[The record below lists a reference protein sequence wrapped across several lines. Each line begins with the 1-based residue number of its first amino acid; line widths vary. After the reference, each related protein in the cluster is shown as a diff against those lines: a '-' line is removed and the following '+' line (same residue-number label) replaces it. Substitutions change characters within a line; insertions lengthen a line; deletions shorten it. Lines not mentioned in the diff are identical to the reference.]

1 MINVIFDMDGLLID
15 SEPTWKRVEQQ
26 ALKEALGL
34 ELSLTDLKRFTG
46 RATRDFVRLIA
57 QHHPH
62 LNVDQ
67 PALMQLI
74 LDMMAQQIVDAPLL
88 PGAEELIGYLQQQEI
103 PMAIASSTPRRL
115 IESVVTRHQL
125 PIEIIT
131 SGAEVA
137 ASKPHPEVFLQAAQ
151 RLGADPFECWVF
163 EDSLNG
169 VIAARAASMRVVA
182 VPAADY
188 APMEHFSIATRVDAS
203 LHESLAGLRAGEFL

>member
-1 MINVIFDMDGLLID
+1 MMNVIFDMDGLLID

-26 ALKEALGL
+26 ALQQALGL
-34 ELSLTDLKRFTG
+34 ELSLTELKRFTG

-57 QHHPH
+57 QHHPE

-74 LDMMAQQIVDAPLL
+74 LDMMAEQIVDAPVL
-88 PGAEELIGYLQQQEI
+88 PGALDLINHLTEQSI

-115 IESVVTRHQL
+115 IESVVERHQF
-125 PIEIIT
+125 PIDIIT
-131 SGAEVA
+131 SGAEVK
-137 ASKPHPEVFLQAAQ
+137 ASKPHPEVFLQAAE

-182 VPAADY
+182 VPVSDY
-188 APMEHFSIATRVDAS
+188 QPIAHFSIADRLDANLS
-203 LHESLAGLRAGEFL
+203 VTLEAIKRGELS

>member
-1 MINVIFDMDGLLID
+1 MKNVIFDMDGLLID
-15 SEPTWKRVEQQ
+15 SEPTWKWVEQQ
-26 ALKEALGL
+26 ALQQALGL

-57 QHHPH
+57 QQYPQ

-67 PALMQLI
+67 PGLMQLI
-74 LDMMAQQIVDAPLL
+74 LDMMAEQITESPLL
-88 PGAEELIGYLQQQEI
+88 PGALDLIHYLQEQQT

-115 IESVVTRHQL
+115 IQSVVARHNL

-137 ASKPHPEVFLQAAQ
+137 ASKPHPEVFLQAAE
-151 RLGADPFECWVF
+151 RLGADPFDCWVF

-169 VIAARAASMRVVA
+169 VIAGRAASMQVVA

-188 APMEHFSIATRVDAS
+188 APMAHFSIASRIDAS
-203 LHESLAGLRAGEFL
+203 LVDTLAALRAGEIS

>member
-1 MINVIFDMDGLLID
+1 MKNVIFDMDGLLID
-15 SEPTWKRVEQQ
+15 SEPTWKWVEQQ
-26 ALKEALGL
+26 ALQQALGL

-46 RATRDFVRLIA
+46 RATRDFVRLIG
-57 QHHPH
+57 QQYPQ

-67 PALMQLI
+67 PGLMQLI
-74 LDMMAQQIVDAPLL
+74 LDMMAEQITEAPLL
-88 PGAEELIGYLQQQEI
+88 PGALDLIHYLQEQQT

-115 IESVVTRHQL
+115 IQSVVARHNL

-137 ASKPHPEVFLQAAQ
+137 ASKPHPEVFLQAAE
-151 RLGADPFECWVF
+151 RLGADPFDCWVF

-169 VIAARAASMRVVA
+169 VIAGRAASMQVVA

-188 APMEHFSIATRVDAS
+188 APMAHFSIASRIDAS
-203 LHESLAGLRAGEFL
+203 LVDTLAALRAGEIS

>member
-57 QHHPH
+57 QHHPD

-137 ASKPHPEVFLQAAQ
+137 ASKPHPEVFIQAAQ

>member
-1 MINVIFDMDGLLID
+1 VKNVIFDMDGLLID
-15 SEPTWKRVEQQ
+15 SEPTWKWVEQQ
-26 ALKEALGL
+26 ALQQALGL

-57 QHHPH
+57 QQYPQ

-67 PALMQLI
+67 PGLMQLI
-74 LDMMAQQIVDAPLL
+74 LDMMAEQITEAPLL
-88 PGAEELIGYLQQQEI
+88 PGALDLIHYLQEQQT

-115 IESVVTRHQL
+115 IQSVVARHNL

-137 ASKPHPEVFLQAAQ
+137 ASKPHPEVFLQAAE
-151 RLGADPFECWVF
+151 RLGADPFDCWVF

-169 VIAARAASMRVVA
+169 VIAGRAASMQVVA

-188 APMEHFSIATRVDAS
+188 APMAHFSIASRIDAS
-203 LHESLAGLRAGEFL
+203 LVDTLAALRAGEIS

>member
-1 MINVIFDMDGLLID
+1 MKNVIFDMDGLLID
-15 SEPTWKRVEQQ
+15 SEPTWKWVEQQ
-26 ALKEALGL
+26 ALQQALGL

-57 QHHPH
+57 QQYPQ

-67 PALMQLI
+67 PGLMQLI
-74 LDMMAQQIVDAPLL
+74 LDMMAEQITEAPLL
-88 PGAEELIGYLQQQEI
+88 PGALDLIHYLQEQQT

-115 IESVVTRHQL
+115 IQSVVARHNL

-137 ASKPHPEVFLQAAQ
+137 ASKPHPEVFLQAAE
-151 RLGADPFECWVF
+151 RLGADPFDCWVF

-169 VIAARAASMRVVA
+169 VIAGRAASMQVVA

-188 APMEHFSIATRVDAS
+188 APMAHFSIASRIDAS
-203 LHESLAGLRAGEFL
+203 LVDTLAALRAGEIS

>member
-1 MINVIFDMDGLLID
+1 MDGLLID
-15 SEPTWKRVEQQ
+15 SEPTWKWVEQQ
-26 ALKEALGL
+26 ALQQALGL

-57 QHHPH
+57 QQYPQ

-67 PALMQLI
+67 PGLMQLI
-74 LDMMAQQIVDAPLL
+74 LDMMAEQITEAPLL
-88 PGAEELIGYLQQQEI
+88 PGALDLIHYLQEQQT

-115 IESVVTRHQL
+115 IQSVVARHNL

-137 ASKPHPEVFLQAAQ
+137 ASKPHPEVFLQAAE
-151 RLGADPFECWVF
+151 RLGADPFDCWVF

-169 VIAARAASMRVVA
+169 VIAGRAASMQVVA

-188 APMEHFSIATRVDAS
+188 APMAHFSIASRIDAS
-203 LHESLAGLRAGEFL
+203 LVDTLAALRAGEIS